1 MKYRLTLNEMQLKE
15 LQDACELRFRIDL
28 LQEDM
33 LAEILAT
40 MDNLDLSH
48 DNPRHKEIFDAYI
61 DRRAHLNAVL
71 KAAFEIASPWAL
83 RGLHRERDIHSLRC
97 EDIYQVC
104 RKQLFDDYQGE
115 KLQWD
120 VRGREPLKVSD
131 QDLPTIERIEDD

>member
-1 MKYRLTLNEMQLKE
+1 MKYRLTLNETQLKE

-40 MDNLDLSH
+40 IDNLDLSH

-71 KAAFEIASPWAL
+71 NAAFEIASPWAL
-83 RGLHRERDIHSLRC
+83 RGIGRQRDIHSQRV
-97 EDIYQVC
+97 EDIYQVI
-104 RKQLFDDYQGE
+104 RKQLFDDYPGE
-115 KLQWD
+115 KLEWD
-120 VRGREPLKVSD
+120 VRGRTPIQVSD
-131 QDLPTIERIEDD
+131 QDLPTIERIDE

>member
-1 MKYRLTLNEMQLKE
+1 MKYRLTLNETQLKE

-28 LQEDM
+28 LQADM

-40 MDNLDLSH
+40 MDNLDLNH
-48 DNPRHKEIFDAYI
+48 DNPRHKEIFDSYI
-61 DRRAHLNAVL
+61 ERRSHINAVL

-83 RGLHRERDIHSLRC
+83 RGLHRERDIHSQRC
-97 EDIYQVC
+97 EDIWQVV